1 MSTRTG
7 ITTRPLTEDD
17 FEGARA
23 LLVLDEEHVTAR
35 PSRIEVS
42 DLRAWLAGTDFGKDT
57 WLLEEDGGLVGLG
70 FQEATGE
77 IAVAVGVVHPEARGR
92 GLGAHLVE
100 IAVSRAREAGAQ
112 RLHYI
117 ALAADAG
124 APALLEAHGFHEV
137 RRFYEMAI
145 EQAEPPAV
153 PTLPEGLSL
162 ETFRVEDARAFH
174 AALEESFQD
183 HWEHHGLPFEEWWEK
198 RSGAADFDPTFW
210 FLIRDGDDVAAVA
223 RNDPNRNGG
232 GWVSALGVRRPWRG
246 RGLGRALLL
255 HTFAEFYREGM
266 PRVSLG
272 VDSENP
278 TGATKLYES
287 VGMTAE
293 IEQVV
298 FERALT

>member
-1 MSTRTG
+1 MSTLTG

-17 FEGARA
+17 FEAAHA
-23 LLVLDEEHVTAR
+23 LLALDEEHAMGR
-35 PSRIEVS
+35 PSRMEVS
-42 DLRAWLAGTDFGKDT
+42 DLRAWLGSADVDKDT
-57 WLLEEDGGLVGLG
+57 WLLEENGRLLG
-70 FQEATGE
+70 FGFHEANGE
-77 IAVAVGVVHPEARGR
+77 LAVAVGVVHPGARGL

-100 IAVSRAREAGAQ
+100 TAVSRAREAGGQ

-145 EQAEPPAV
+145 EQVEPPTGR
-153 PTLPEGLSL
+153 PLPDGLVL
-162 ETFRVEDARAFH
+162 ETFRDEDARAFH
-174 AALEESFQD
+174 AALEESFRD
-183 HWEHHGLPFEEWWEK
+183 HWEHHGTPFEEWWDK
-198 RSGAADFDPTFW
+198 RSAAADFDPTFW
-210 FLIRDGDDVAAVA
+210 FLIRDGDDIAAVA

-255 HTFAEFYREGM
+255 HTFAEFYRRGM

-278 TGATKLYES
+278 TGATRLYES

-293 IEQVV
+293 VEQVV
-298 FERALT
+298 FEKALT